1 MRKLLQNK
9 LVVSALAGVA
19 VLSVV
24 ANFVKLPKRL
34 SLAVAREPSTEPA
47 EVSPTTLHVPG
58 ETEFSRTLRAWHE
71 LYPINSA
78 ARDPF
83 APMIEPAT
91 MQPVAVAVAMAANPS
106 LPPSFVLQAISIE
119 ANRPFAVINQTV
131 VTEGEWISGYR
142 VERILPTRVT
152 LSGGFG
158 SLSIDMSRASQRQ
171 KAPTANAPA
180 ADLSPAPAGQKPVTA
195 NR

>member
-58 ETEFSRTLRAWHE
+58 ETEFSRTLSAWHE

-91 MQPVAVAVAMAANPS
+91 AQPVAVAMAANPS

-152 LSGGFG
+152 LSSGFG